1 MTVKRLIAEFEEQ
14 SFTQIIFPHVKTD
27 WIEYLDEAQ
36 NTFINI
42 INQIIKYQKC
52 LVVCQNLKSVKNRFD
67 DNENLFFVEYEANDT
82 WARDCSA
89 LCIEE
94 DKEIKLLDFTFTSWG
109 GKFEAS
115 KDDAMSKSLQKYYSK
130 KLLHVDFI
138 LEGGAVE
145 SNGIDT
151 VLTTSTC
158 MLNKNRNSGLNTEQ
172 ITKKLKQ
179 ELGAT
184 NILYLEHGYLAGDDT
199 DSHVDTLARFIDEKS
214 IMYVQCNDEED
225 EHYKELKLMEDELK
239 EFAKTYDFRLI
250 ALPTTDAIYFE
261 NERLPATYANFLFV
275 NGAVLVPTYGVKQDE
290 EALNIFR
297 EIFEDREIISIDCS
311 TLIKQHGSL
320 HCVTMNFA
328 GGVTLDQGGHVL
340 NQRG

>member
-1 MTVKRLIAEFEEQ
+1 MCKRLIAEFEEQ

-27 WIEYLDEAQ
+27 WIEYLDEVET
-36 NTFINI
+36 TFINI
-42 INQIIKYQKC
+42 INEIIRYQKC
-52 LVVCQNLKSVKNRFD
+52 LVVCADIDDVKSRFD
-67 DNENLFFVEYEANDT
+67 YNKNLYFVEYETNDT

-89 LCIEE
+89 LCVEE
-94 DKEIKLLDFTFTSWG
+94 DKDIKLLDFTFTGWG

-115 KDDAMSKSLQKYYSK
+115 KDNSMNKAIKACYNKE
-130 KLLHVDFI
+130 LLDINFV

-145 SNGIDT
+145 SNGVDT
-151 VLTTSTC
+151 ILTTSTC
-158 MLNKNRNSGLNTEQ
+158 MLNKNRNSGLNNEQ

-179 ELGAT
+179 EFGAT

-199 DSHVDTLARFIDEKS
+199 DSHVDTLARFIDEKT
-214 IMYVQCNDEED
+214 IMYVTCQDEYD
-225 EHYKELKLMEDELK
+225 EHYQELKLMEDELK

-250 ALPTTDAIYFE
+250 ALPMTDAIYFE
-261 NERLPATYANFLFV
+261 EERLPATYANFLFV
-275 NGAVLVPTYGVKQDE
+275 NGAVLIPTYGVKQDE

-297 EIFEDREIISIDCS
+297 EFFEDKEVISIDCS

-328 GGVTLDQGGHVL
+328 
-340 NQRG
+340 